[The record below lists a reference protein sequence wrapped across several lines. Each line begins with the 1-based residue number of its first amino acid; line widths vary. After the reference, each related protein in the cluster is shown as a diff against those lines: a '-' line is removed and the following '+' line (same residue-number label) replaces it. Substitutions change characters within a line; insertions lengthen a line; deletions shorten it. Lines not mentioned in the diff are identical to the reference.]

1 MPAGFV
7 DVELSEAIQRVRDG
21 ESMKNVATMTI
32 LTLKRHVKAQKENH
46 TIEIE
51 RRRPVPVPVLP
62 IECEADI
69 VTWVVAMQRRMVP
82 VHPWEALEIANQLH
96 HEVHGNRRSASDL
109 TSGWY
114 NRFPLSRARRGVEKH
129 ALQRLFC
136 DLTKL
141 IIEQKLDGRRVWNM
155 DETSSVSKHASLT
168 VLALRGSS
176 NVWPIAPETTFH
188 LSVLAAINAA
198 GAAAPP
204 LLILPGMRLRRTTLD
219 GSAIL
224 CDGCSSYLGYDAERR
239 AKELGVILLCLPP
252 NATHLIQPLDVA
264 VFKAFESDIIKFMRR
279 VLLCSSDP
287 TISKKEAIAIAT
299 KAYKSKANGVIR
311 SEIGLANWLRV
322 RGECRE
328 SILVL
333 PPSPARK
340 KGSRKTVDSTEK
352 IIRVEDMLVSP
363 PRKKRRPS
371 TKNTEQQPENAPL
384 SVLES
389 VSSNE
394 SVVE

>member
-1 MPAGFV
+1 MLGMRS
-7 DVELSEAIQRVRDG
+7 SE
-21 ESMKNVATMTI
+21 
-32 LTLKRHVKAQKENH
+32 
-46 TIEIE
+46 
-51 RRRPVPVPVLP
+51 
-62 IECEADI
+62 
-69 VTWVVAMQRRMVP
+69 
-82 VHPWEALEIANQLH
+82 
-96 HEVHGNRRSASDL
+96 
-109 TSGWY
+109 
-114 NRFPLSRARRGVEKH
+114 PLSRARRGVEKP
-129 ALQRLFC
+129 ALQRLFY

-141 IIEQKLDGRRVWNM
+141 VIEQKLDGRRVWNM
-155 DETSSVSKHASLT
+155 DETSFVNKHTSRT

-176 NVWPIAPETTFH
+176 NVWSIAPETTFH
-188 LSVLAAINAA
+188 LSVVAAINAA

-204 LLILPGMRLRRTTLD
+204 LFILPGIRLRRTTLD
-219 GSAIL
+219 GSAIRKAGVITAPKGFL
-224 CDGCSSYLGYDAERR
+224 NSAIFEKWIGHFMGSLDEDIERPIVLVCDGCSSHLEYDAERR
-239 AKELGVILLCLPP
+239 AKALVVILLCLPP

-264 VFKAFESDIIKFMRR
+264 VTCGIFPPYLPNMVSR
-279 VLLCSSDP
+279 LN
-287 TISKKEAIAIAT
+287 
-299 KAYKSKANGVIR
+299 KSKANGAIR

-322 RGECRE
+322 RDECRE

-333 PPSPARK
+333 SPSPARK